1 MASTLLRTCLMLGVA
16 SALGAFS
23 DLSRDQI
30 KLLKDPGGWDYIKM
44 SDTGMRTE
52 HPCFDGKPHPDE
64 CSGRLT
70 IGTDDKFTQAVTIQ
84 GQTVPRHGT
93 YTLEDDQ
100 LTFFD
105 ELETRDGPYTIE
117 IDAQAK
123 TLVMYTSSVR
133 IELTLHKAILNK
145 KRKEI
150 K

>member
-1 MASTLLRTCLMLGVA
+1 MASTFLRACVLFGTCTIL
-16 SALGAFS
+16 SAFS
-23 DLSRDQI
+23 DISRDQL

-44 SDTGMRTE
+44 TDNGMRTE

-64 CSGRLT
+64 CSGRLML
-70 IGTDDKFTQAVTIQ
+70 GTDGKFSQEVTIH
-84 GQTVPRHGT
+84 GQAAPRHGT

-123 TLVMYTSSVR
+123 TLVMYTSAVR

-145 KRKEI
+145 KRKES

>member
-1 MASTLLRTCLMLGVA
+1 MASTFWRACVLLGTCTILC
-16 SALGAFS
+16 AFS
-23 DLSRDQI
+23 DLGRDQI

-44 SDTGMRTE
+44 TDSGIQTE
-52 HPCFDGKPHPDE
+52 HTCFDGKPHPDE

-70 IGTDDKFTQAVTIQ
+70 IGTDDKFTQEVTIH
-84 GQTVPRHGT
+84 GQAVPRHGT
-93 YTLEDDQ
+93 YTLENDQ

-133 IELTLHKAILNK
+133 IELTLHKALFNK
-145 KRKEI
+145 KRRETK
-150 K
+150 